1 MFGNKK
7 VWITNGTLSSIA
19 RKRVYTSFNVILGNK
34 VSRIIDL
41 RASDHMTSCS
51 NLSTYIFHVWV

>member
-19 RKRVYTSFNVILGNK
+19 RKRVYTSLNVILGNK
-34 VSRIIDL
+34 VSRIIDSG
-41 RASDHMTSCS
+41 ASDHITSCF
-51 NLSTYIFHVWV
+51 NLFTYIFHVWE